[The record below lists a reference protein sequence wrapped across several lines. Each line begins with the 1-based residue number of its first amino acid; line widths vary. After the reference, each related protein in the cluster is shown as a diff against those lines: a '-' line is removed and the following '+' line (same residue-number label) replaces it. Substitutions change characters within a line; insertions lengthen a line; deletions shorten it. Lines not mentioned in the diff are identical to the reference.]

1 MKKLLAY
8 VQVLVLPFLL
18 SCSED
23 DGNYDYRAINDVTI
37 SGIEESYTALNGT
50 DKLEISPVITTAFN
64 DDSRLTYEWK
74 VQRDN
79 TPYSSYRAVL
89 GTEKNLSWEVQ
100 VPYTGE
106 WVLMLRVTDT
116 ETGVVTLASTK
127 VNVTTR
133 TGNGILV
140 IGENLEGKSQVDFI
154 SIAGDTLVMKNVLNE
169 GTGFN
174 NNGKPVNICKPGRLM
189 SIFAS
194 LLANIWV
201 MTDED
206 AWRVN
211 LNDFSI
217 MAGSSF
223 RDNTYVIDD
232 SQITGDFHLVD
243 FYPHLRKVSNGT
255 SLSFDNIAISSNGLL
270 FIGSTGFV
278 DPINVLSDEK
288 GISFAKP
295 YVLSCDGYGSVS
307 NFVFYDETHERFLQ
321 GNMYST
327 YSTRLT
333 DNEGDAFPWNNQA
346 VGRTLQFAQNSTN
359 TDEGSTYG
367 NSFALMRDKTTN
379 EYYVY
384 KFYVSP
390 GAVTKINCYKP
401 GKVATD
407 LDKASFHVFSS
418 KRTALYYTVGSKLYG
433 LDYNK
438 GNEKVTLI
446 RDFGDE
452 ITMMRWDDIIEP
464 NSDFIYLATYN
475 PTTGGTLMKLK
486 QGTNPDKLEVEE
498 VEGSKWTGL
507 SKVKGMTWK

>member
-50 DKLEISPVITTAFN
+50 DKLEISPVISTSFG
-64 DDSRLTYEWK
+64 DDSHLTYEWK
-74 VQRDN
+74 VQAVNSPDLN
-79 TPYSSYRAVL
+79 HRAVV

-106 WVLMLRVTDT
+106 WALVLRVTDT

-127 VNVTTR
+127 VKVTTR
-133 TGNGILV
+133 TGNGILL

-154 SIAGDTLVMKNVLNE
+154 SIAGDTLVMKNVMNE
-169 GTGFN
+169 GTGFSN
-174 NNGKPVNICKPGRLM
+174 SGKPVNICKVLK
-189 SIFAS
+189 SS
-194 LLANIWV
+194 LFQNIWV
-201 MTDED
+201 MTEED
-206 AWRVN
+206 GWRVN
-211 LNDFSI
+211 ASDFSI

-223 RDNTYVIDD
+223 RENTYVIDE
-232 SQITGDFHLVD
+232 SQITGEYHMVD
-243 FYPHLRKVSNGT
+243 YHPHTPRTAGFSFSVSGV
-255 SLSFDNIAISSNGLL
+255 AVCSNGLL
-270 FIGSTGFV
+270 FGGTTGFV
-278 DPINVLSDEK
+278 DPMNKLSDEK
-288 GISFAKP
+288 EISFAKP
-295 YVLSCDGYGSVS
+295 YILSNTSS
-307 NFVFYDETHERFLQ
+307 TAFSSFVYYDEAHERFLQ
-321 GNMYST
+321 GLPSYSL
-327 YSTRLT
+327 SSRLT

-346 VGRTLQFAQNSTN
+346 VGRTLQYTQTTNN
-359 TDEGSTYG
+359 TDGGSTYG
-367 NSFALMRDKTTN
+367 NSFALMRDKN
-379 EYYVY
+379 NGDYYIY
-384 KFYVSP
+384 KFYAFSTPV
-390 GAVTKINCYKP
+390 KIDCYHP

-446 RDFGDE
+446 KDFGDE
-452 ITMMRWDDIIEP
+452 ITMMKWDDQIDL
-464 NSDFIYLATYN
+464 NGDFIYLATYN
-475 PTTGGTLMKLK
+475 STTGGTLVKLK